1 MISWTF
7 AAATLA
13 LGLATTFVAA
23 ALRPAAVAALSLAG
37 AALVWPI
44 PTAAL
49 LAASAATW
57 GLGRLL
63 PRLPER
69 PRALALTG
77 GILAVVAAL
86 VVLRAPRASRDSLV
100 PQASWVGLSYFALKF
115 VQHQLDAA
123 AGRVAAVDL
132 PSFLATILFLPTFAA
147 GPIERT
153 GEFAAKLAR
162 EPLPWSERVLGLER
176 IVVGLGKKLLVGD
189 RLLAFAEPV
198 FADPLHATRGSL
210 WLAMYA
216 FAIALWLDFSGYSD
230 IAIGAGRIAGFTVRE
245 NFDSPYLQPDLAR
258 LWQHWHMSLTSWLRD
273 FVFVPVAR
281 RALRSTK
288 RPLVSQGIAQTATM
302 VTCGLWHGFAWNFVA
317 WGLWHAALLTGL
329 ATWRAS
335 ARPARPASPAAARRD
350 HVLGALASFHAFA
363 FGLLL
368 FGCSVRGA
376 LRYGL
381 RMFGLDALAPG

>member
-1 MISWTF
+1 MISFTF

-13 LGLATTFVAA
+13 IGLATTFVAA
-23 ALRPAAVAALSLAG
+23 ALRPAVVAALSLAG
-37 AALVWPI
+37 AALAWPL

-49 LAASAATW
+49 LAACIATW
-57 GLGRLL
+57 ALGRLL
-63 PRLPER
+63 PTLPA
-69 PRALALTG
+69 RARTVALG
-77 GILAVVAAL
+77 AAILAVVAAL
-86 VVLRAPRASRDSLV
+86 VLLRAPRASRDTLV
-100 PQASWVGLSYFALKF
+100 PQATWVGLSYFALKF
-115 VQHQLDAA
+115 VQHLLDAA

-162 EPLPWSERVLGLER
+162 DPLPWSERVLGLER
-176 IVVGLGKKLLVGD
+176 IVIGLGKKLLVGD

-198 FADPLHATRGSL
+198 FADPANATRGSL

-216 FAIALWLDFSGYSD
+216 FAVALWLDFSGYSD
-230 IAIGAGRIAGFTVRE
+230 IAIGAGRIAGLAVRE

-281 RALRSTK
+281 RALRATR
-288 RPLVSQGIAQTATM
+288 RPLLSQGIAQTATM
-302 VTCGLWHGFAWNFVA
+302 VTCGLWHGFAWNFLA

-329 ATWRAS
+329 AAWRAS
-335 ARPARPASPAAARRD
+335 AGPPHPASTAAARRD
-350 HVLGALASFHAFA
+350 HALGVLAAFHAFA

-376 LRYGL
+376 LRYGM
-381 RMFGLDALAPG
+381 RMFGLDGLLPG

>member
-1 MISWTF
+1 MISFTF
-7 AAATLA
+7 AAATLVLA
-13 LGLATTFVAA
+13 LATTFVAA
-23 ALRPAAVAALSLAG
+23 ALRPGVVAALSLAG
-37 AALVWPI
+37 LALVWPI

-49 LAASAATW
+49 LAGSVGTW
-57 GLGRLL
+57 MLGRLL
-63 PRLPER
+63 PRLEER
-69 PRALALTG
+69 SRSLALG
-77 GILAVVAAL
+77 AAILAVIAAL
-86 VVLRAPRASRDSLV
+86 VLLRAPRASRDTLV
-100 PQASWVGLSYFALKF
+100 PQASWIGLSYFALKF
-115 VQHQLDAA
+115 VQHLLDAA
-123 AGRVAAVDL
+123 AGRVASVDL
-132 PSFLATILFLPTFAA
+132 ASFLATILFLPTFAA

-153 GEFAAKLAR
+153 GEFATKLAR
-162 EPLPWSERVLGLER
+162 EPLPWAERVLGLER
-176 IVVGLGKKLLVGD
+176 VVVGLGKKLLVGD

-198 FADPLHATRGSL
+198 FADPAGATRGSL

-230 IAIGAGRIAGFTVRE
+230 IAIGAGRIAGFTIRE

-281 RALRSTK
+281 RTLRATK
-288 RPLVSQGIAQTATM
+288 KPLLSQGVAQTATM
-302 VTCGLWHGFAWNFVA
+302 VACGLWHGFAWNFVA

-329 ATWRAS
+329 AARRA
-335 ARPARPASPAAARRD
+335 AAGPRRAASPADSRRD
-350 HVLGALASFHAFA
+350 HVLGAIASFHAFA

-381 RMFGLDALAPG
+381 RMFGLDALLPS

>member
-1 MISWTF
+1 LISFTF
-7 AAATLA
+7 ALGILA
-13 LGLATTFVAA
+13 LALATTVAA
-23 ALRPAAVAALSLAG
+23 ASLRPSLVAAVSLAG
-37 AALVWPI
+37 AALAWPI

-49 LAASAATW
+49 LAASTATW
-57 GLGRLL
+57 ALGRAL
-63 PRLPER
+63 PRMPVR
-69 PRALALTG
+69 VRTAALSAA
-77 GILAVVAAL
+77 ILAVVAAL
-86 VVLRAPRASRDSLV
+86 FLLRAPRASRDTLV
-100 PQASWVGLSYFALKF
+100 PETSWIGLSYFALKF
-115 VQHQLDAA
+115 VQHLLDAA

-162 EPLPWSERVLGLER
+162 EPLPWSERVLGVER
-176 IVVGLGKKLLVGD
+176 ILVGLGKKLLVGD

-198 FADPLHATRGSL
+198 FADPAHAAPGSL

-216 FAIALWLDFSGYSD
+216 FAVALWLDFSGYSD
-230 IAIGAGRIAGFTVRE
+230 IAIGAGRVAGFTVRE

-281 RALRSTK
+281 RALRTTK
-288 RPLVSQGIAQTATM
+288 RPLLSQGIAQTATM

-329 ATWRAS
+329 AAWRTS
-335 ARPARPASPAAARRD
+335 AGPVRPASTADARRR
-350 HVLGALASFHAFA
+350 HLLGAIASFHAFA

-381 RMFGLDALAPG
+381 RMFGLDGLLPA

>member
-1 MISWTF
+1 MISFTF
-7 AAATLA
+7 ALGILA
-13 LGLATTFVAA
+13 LALATTVAA
-23 ALRPAAVAALSLAG
+23 ASLRPSLVAAVSLAG
-37 AALVWPI
+37 AALAWPI

-49 LAASAATW
+49 LAAATAIWALGLALPRMPGRVRTAVLSAA
-57 GLGRLL
+57 
-63 PRLPER
+63 
-69 PRALALTG
+69 
-77 GILAVVAAL
+77 ILAVVAAL
-86 VVLRAPRASRDSLV
+86 FLLRAPRASRDTLV
-100 PQASWVGLSYFALKF
+100 PQTSWIGLSYFALKF
-115 VQHQLDAA
+115 VQHLLDAA

-162 EPLPWSERVLGLER
+162 EPLPWSERVLGVER
-176 IVVGLGKKLLVGD
+176 ILVGLGKKLLVGD

-198 FADPLHATRGSL
+198 FADPAHAAPGSL

-216 FAIALWLDFSGYSD
+216 FAVALWLDFSGYSD
-230 IAIGAGRIAGFTVRE
+230 IAIGAGRVAGFTVRE

-281 RALRSTK
+281 RALRATK
-288 RPLVSQGIAQTATM
+288 RPLLSQGIAQTATM

-329 ATWRAS
+329 AAWRA
-335 ARPARPASPAAARRD
+335 AAGPARPTSESDARR
-350 HVLGALASFHAFA
+350 HHLIGAIASFHAFA

-368 FGCSVRGA
+368 FGNSVRGA

-381 RMFGLDALAPG
+381 RMFGLDGLLPA

>member
-7 AAATLA
+7 AAGTLA
-13 LGLATTFVAA
+13 LGLATTFAAA
-23 ALRPAAVAALSLAG
+23 ALRPVLVAALSLAA
-37 AALVWPI
+37 AALVWPL

-49 LAASAATW
+49 LAASTAVW

-69 PRALALTG
+69 TRSLALSLA
-77 GILAVVAAL
+77 ILAVIAAL
-86 VVLRAPRASRDSLV
+86 VLLRTPRASRDTLV

-115 VQHQLDAA
+115 VQHLLDAA
-123 AGRVAAVDL
+123 AGRVGTVDL

-153 GEFAAKLAR
+153 GEFTAKLAR
-162 EPLPWSERVLGLER
+162 EPLAWSDRVLGLER
-176 IVVGLGKKLLVGD
+176 ILVGLGKKLLVGD

-198 FADPLHATRGSL
+198 FADPLHATRGDL
-210 WLAMYA
+210 WLGMYA

-230 IAIGAGRIAGFTVRE
+230 IAIGAGRIAGFTIRE

-281 RALRSTK
+281 RALRATK
-288 RPLVSQGIAQTATM
+288 RPLLSQGIAQTATM

-329 ATWRAS
+329 AGWRAAS
-335 ARPARPASPAAARRD
+335 GPPRPASPTAARRD
-350 HVLGALASFHAFA
+350 RVLGALASFHAFA

-368 FGCSVRGA
+368 FGCPVRGA

-381 RMFGLDALAPG
+381 RMFGLDGLLPA